1 LDCFTLPLIS
11 CIVVNWNRRELLRA
25 CLESL
30 ARQDYPNF
38 EVIVVDNGSTDGSLD
53 LVGQTSVRPIRNSTN
68 RGFCAANNQG
78 IAAAQ
83 GEFIALLNNDAEAN
97 PQFLSALHRVF
108 EESPRV
114 GMAAAKIVVWEDP
127 GLIDKAGHLI
137 YPDGQNRGRGTG
149 ERDHGQ
155 FDRVEE
161 VLWPDGCAA
170 MYRQAMLDQIGGFDE
185 DLFAYGDDAELGM
198 RARLAGWTCLYTPHA
213 VARHHRGSTLGVQ
226 SVGRLKLIERNR
238 VLLAVKLFPWSL
250 LVLNPVYYTGRL
262 MAGAGAAWRGEGE
275 TALFPGFSGKLKLV
289 AGLLWGDLAALALIP
304 RMLIKRARLRTLRK
318 LTGGQARALIMENR
332 ISLRDLTGKAAIR

>member
-1 LDCFTLPLIS
+1 M
-11 CIVVNWNRRELLRA
+11 NWNRRELLRA
-25 CLESL
+25 CLQSL
-30 ARQDYPNF
+30 ARQEYPNF
-38 EVIVVDNGSTDGSLD
+38 EVIVVDNGSTDGSAEI
-53 LVGQTSVRPIRNSTN
+53 VTQAGAPSGPCSSVRLVRNSHN

-78 IAAAQ
+78 IAVAN

-97 PQFLSALHRVF
+97 PQFLTALRRVF
-108 EESPRV
+108 EARPDV

-170 MYRQAMLDQIGGFDE
+170 MYRKRMLDQVGGFDE
-185 DLFAYGDDAELGM
+185 DLFAYGDDAELGL
-198 RARLAGWTCLYTPHA
+198 RARIAGWTCLYTPHA
-213 VARHHRGSTLGVQ
+213 VVRHHRGSTLGLQ

-250 LVLNPVYYTGRL
+250 LVLNKFYYACRL
-262 MAGAGAAWRGEGE
+262 MAGVRAAWRGEGE
-275 TALFPGFSGKLKLV
+275 TAVFPGFSGKLKLI
-289 AGLLWGDLAALALIP
+289 AGLVLGDLAALAAIP
-304 RMLIKRARLRTLRK
+304 RTLIKRARLRPIRK
-318 LTGGQARALIMENR
+318 LSGSQVRALILENR
-332 ISLRDLTGKAAIR
+332 ISLRDLSEKAAVR